1 MEENV
6 VFSTN
11 IATIAQTGNNKRLF
25 NRKMV
30 IRTIKVHP
38 YYEVVLSNKKEATID
53 IHSTFLS
60 LQRITLGGRG
70 ERRIPKGTYYMIP
83 CIKHFWGQRTKQTLL
98 QGRHTDG

>member
-70 ERRIPKGTYYMIP
+70 GEANSKRYLLYDSMYKTFLGPKN
-83 CIKHFWGQRTKQTLL
+83 
-98 QGRHTDG
+98 